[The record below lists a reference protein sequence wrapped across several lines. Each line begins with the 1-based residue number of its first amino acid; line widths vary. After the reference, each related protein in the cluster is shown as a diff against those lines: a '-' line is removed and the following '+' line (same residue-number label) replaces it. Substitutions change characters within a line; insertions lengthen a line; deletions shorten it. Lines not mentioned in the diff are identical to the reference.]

1 MEKNNLNKEQ
11 NGENLEDNKEVIKA
25 QKKEK
30 KDKRFSW
37 WQRLLIV
44 LGCVVLC
51 VVLVLGGYVAYLSIQ
66 FYRIEDNAA
75 LAVENNQQGVLTLGQ
90 ELSIATYNIGFGA
103 YSQDF
108 SFFMDSGKTLTGKT
122 LQGTGSRAKNK
133 DTVLY
138 NTNGALSVVDNNYDF
153 MFFQEVDT
161 NSHRSYK
168 VNQLNLITSKFG
180 NYSCSFASNF
190 HSGYLFYP
198 LTNPHGSVSSGIAT
212 LSKYNITSAT
222 RRSLPIDMGFV
233 NKFFDL
239 DRCFSVSRLKIDG
252 TDKELVLINV
262 HLSAYDE
269 GGKVRAEQLEVLNGV
284 LADEYQKG
292 NYVVAGGDFN
302 HDIAGTI
309 NSFTT
314 NREVPDWV
322 YELNNSN
329 LAENFTFAASNL
341 VPTCRSTDA
350 PYVKNESY
358 TVTLDGFIVSDNI
371 EVISV
376 ENIDTDFVYSDHN
389 PATMKFRLI

>member
-1 MEKNNLNKEQ
+1 MMK
-11 NGENLEDNKEVIKA
+11 
-25 QKKEK
+25 
-30 KDKRFSW
+30 
-37 WQRLLIV
+37 
-44 LGCVVLC
+44 
-51 VVLVLGGYVAYLSIQ
+51 
-66 FYRIEDNAA
+66 
-75 LAVENNQQGVLTLGQ
+75 
-90 ELSIATYNIGFGA
+90 
-103 YSQDF
+103 
-108 SFFMDSGKTLTGKT
+108 
-122 LQGTGSRAKNK
+122 
-133 DTVLY
+133 
-138 NTNGALSVVDNNYDF
+138 
-153 MFFQEVDT
+153 
-161 NSHRSYK
+161 
-168 VNQLNLITSKFG
+168 
-180 NYSCSFASNF
+180 
-190 HSGYLFYP
+190 
-198 LTNPHGSVSSGIAT
+198 
-212 LSKYNITSAT
+212 
-222 RRSLPIDMGFV
+222 
-233 NKFFDL
+233 
-239 DRCFSVSRLKIDG
+239 
-252 TDKELVLINV
+252 
-262 HLSAYDE
+262 